1 MTSDQPPRRE
11 RFGVDPVLIL
21 LGAFTLLALAPLFAP
36 GYFYEA
42 HDGRHSVFF
51 LMQFDA
57 SIRDGA
63 LFPRWAMHH
72 IQGYGYPTFIIQ
84 APLGFYLA
92 EFFVLL
98 GFGYTLAAKLAW
110 ATGFLISA
118 WGMYRLTL
126 CWLTLYEQP
135 QPARARDSSSP
146 YRLAAL
152 IAGVMYVFVPYH
164 LLDIYVRAALNDA
177 LLLAWFPWI
186 FLAFDRLIDRGTQP
200 GWQARLALAVL
211 ALAGVLL
218 THTFALLSFTPLLIT
233 FVLFRLWQRWRMA
246 DPSGAD
252 AGALSAL
259 TARSALAL
267 GAGVLALTL
276 TAAFLLP
283 LMREGVH
290 LEQQV
295 YVTDTYNYRNHFV
308 WLGQFFSPFWGFGFS
323 DDPGGSNDGMGFQLG
338 LMAVLFTVTAIF
350 AVGRPGAPRFWNALL
365 IYLTSAT
372 LLLIYLMTPA
382 SAPVWSAFPALGV
395 IQFPWRLLALTAF
408 TTSALSGI
416 VAALLLQPNAQAV
429 APSPSPTGAQPA
441 SAGLA
446 LVLLVVFGGFAYVQA
461 DLQPVEPW
469 REDGRAVFRFEEEH
483 PDMIAYTEWVS
494 EPFTSSPMSD
504 DYRRPDYEENYTD
517 DGILT
522 RLAIVEGTGQI
533 LSQYSR
539 GSSGGGVV
547 EMETPGVVRIHELYF
562 PGWQVFVD
570 GEPAAVAHLSAPRPA

>member
-1 MTSDQPPRRE
+1 
-11 RFGVDPVLIL
+11 
-21 LGAFTLLALAPLFAP
+21 
-36 GYFYEA
+36 
-42 HDGRHSVFF
+42 
-51 LMQFDA
+51 MQFDA

-126 CWLTLYEQP
+126 YWLTLYEQP

-246 DPSGAD
+246 DRLRRRRRRVVRTDRRTRAGAGRRRAGSHAYGRLPPAPTARRRPSGAT
-252 AGALSAL
+252 GLCHRHL
-259 TARSALAL
+259 Q
-267 GAGVLALTL
+267 
-276 TAAFLLP
+276 LP
-283 LMREGVH
+283 QSLCLV
-290 LEQQV
+290 
-295 YVTDTYNYRNHFV
+295 
-308 WLGQFFSPFWGFGFS
+308 
-323 DDPGGSNDGMGFQLG
+323 
-338 LMAVLFTVTAIF
+338 
-350 AVGRPGAPRFWNALL
+350 RP
-365 IYLTSAT
+365 
-372 LLLIYLMTPA
+372 
-382 SAPVWSAFPALGV
+382 V
-395 IQFPWRLLALTAF
+395 
-408 TTSALSGI
+408 
-416 VAALLLQPNAQAV
+416 LQP
-429 APSPSPTGAQPA
+429 
-441 SAGLA
+441 
-446 LVLLVVFGGFAYVQA
+446 LLGIRLFG
-461 DLQPVEPW
+461 
-469 REDGRAVFRFEEEH
+469 
-483 PDMIAYTEWVS
+483 
-494 EPFTSSPMSD
+494 
-504 DYRRPDYEENYTD
+504 
-517 DGILT
+517 
-522 RLAIVEGTGQI
+522 
-533 LSQYSR
+533 
-539 GSSGGGVV
+539 
-547 EMETPGVVRIHELYF
+547 
-562 PGWQVFVD
+562 
-570 GEPAAVAHLSAPRPA
+570 